1 MPPHLTLKHIT
12 SLTFG
17 LPYLSSTSGVRST
30 RQLLAALP
38 AKPSPKHAA
47 VPQVIVQAT
56 KGAEAWIE
64 AVYSDKKKLRVDT
77 GSDMTVEQL
86 FRKVRE
92 HERESVRMRSRS
104 WLLKHLHPTTSRP
117 SLADRGTGEGS
128 RPQGA
133 GHLDRRKASYQHHI
147 GHLDQLSLSHCN
159 ISACSNYNF
168 APTYATAT
176 T

>member
-86 FRKVRE
+86 FRKVRAR
-92 HERESVRMRSRS
+92 ERERENALAFLATQTPSPPHLVPLVYRSR
-104 WLLKHLHPTTSRP
+104 H
-117 SLADRGTGEGS
+117 
-128 RPQGA
+128 
-133 GHLDRRKASYQHHI
+133 RRR
-147 GHLDQLSLSHCN
+147 L
-159 ISACSNYNF
+159 
-168 APTYATAT
+168 
-176 T
+176 